1 MPLRRNVTRALSVLL
16 ICVVAAIAIPQSHRY
31 TVAYAAEPQ
40 CNTDLAKDQTAIV
53 PAGCTA
59 LGDVKVGPA
68 LDGPWSFFTDDVDT
82 SGFLVRFDLQGA
94 VQAPFG
100 AGLSDVNPALLVK
113 AMLAANGCGL
123 TNGCDLVTLIGWSYY
138 TKQSPPPPP
147 SGSFMPNPAC
157 QFDIHKDQIVR
168 IPAGCTVSGDVD
180 ISASQDGPWSY
191 FSDNADDTG
200 YSIHFDRAGYV
211 KATYADAS
219 SSDSPQ
225 GELVAGM
232 LNSGCTA
239 TGCNSVTAI
248 RWSVFTK
255 TDGPPEVFLPLVTLV
270 APT

>member
-1 MPLRRNVTRALSVLL
+1 MDLRPVVQRAVLVLS
-16 ICVVAAIAIPQSHRY
+16 ICVIAIIAIPQANHPNA
-31 TVAYAAEPQ
+31 AYAADPQ
-40 CNTDLAKDQTAIV
+40 CNTDLAKDQTVLVA
-53 PAGCTA
+53 AGCSA
-59 LGDVKVGPA
+59 LGDVRVGPN

-82 SGFLVRFDLQGA
+82 SGFIVRFDMQGG

-113 AMLAANGCGL
+113 SMLSANGCGL
-123 TNGCDLVTLIGWSYY
+123 TAGCDLVTLIGWSYY

-147 SGSFMPNPAC
+147 SGSFSPNPAC

-180 ISASQDGPWSY
+180 ISYSQDGPWSY

-200 YSIHFDRAGYV
+200 YSIHFDRTGYV

-225 GELVAGM
+225 NELVQGM
-232 LNSGCTA
+232 LANGCTA
-239 TGCNSVTAI
+239 TGCNSVTAL
-248 RWSVFTK
+248 RWAVYTK
-255 TDGPPEVFLPLVTLV
+255 TDGPPEVYLPITIR
-270 APT
+270 